1 MDLKAVLLMGVPRG
15 PRHVVRLAGRTDGI
29 LSFDPTR
36 ITPLSATISVA
47 HLPGTF
53 LAYDDFG
60 EIETQP
66 GLELLRQPIDS
77 FVVSSGS
84 DRAIRC
90 RHGLRSHGH
99 GEPGGLSPAAWPILD
114 PPPLRE

>member
-53 LAYDDFG
+53 LAYDDFVKSKPN
-60 EIETQP
+60 P
-66 GLELLRQPIDS
+66 GLK
-77 FVVSSGS
+77 
-84 DRAIRC
+84 
-90 RHGLRSHGH
+90 
-99 GEPGGLSPAAWPILD
+99 AAPSAD
-114 PPPLRE
+114 